1 MEFLFRNIVLKILA
15 LVFAI
20 AMWFFVVGEKGSEIG
35 FLIPLEL
42 KGMPADLIVLNEIKS
57 HIDIR
62 ITGPKTLLAGLSP
75 TQMGITLDLSKSK
88 AGNNVFPLFPKD
100 VKAPRGLKVTRVNPT
115 NIKVIL
121 EPLITKKVPIKV
133 RLTGKPQ
140 KGFKLGEVS
149 INPPEVQVT
158 GAGKGIKSLK
168 TISTQPIDINGTNNE
183 IEEVILLDLSKLN
196 LIKIDSETVTVK
208 INILKK

>member
-1 MEFLFRNIVLKILA
+1 MEFLFRNITLKILA

-42 KGMPADLIVLNEIKS
+42 KGMPADLVITNEIKS

-62 ITGPKTLLAGLSP
+62 ITGPKTLLTGLSP

-88 AGNNVFPLFPKD
+88 AGNNIFPLFPKD

-115 NIKVIL
+115 NIKVAL
-121 EPLITKKVPIKV
+121 EPLIIKKVPIKV
-133 RLTGKPQ
+133 RLTGKPER
-140 KGFKLGEVS
+140 GFKLGEVS
-149 INPPEVQVT
+149 INPPEVQIT

-208 INILKK
+208 INIIEK

>member
-20 AMWFFVVGEKGSEIG
+20 TMWFFVVGEKGSEIG

-42 KGMPADLIVLNEIKS
+42 KGMPADLIVINEIKS

-88 AGNNVFPLFPKD
+88 AGNNFFPLFPKD

>member
-20 AMWFFVVGEKGSEIG
+20 TMWFFVVGEKGLEVG

-42 KGMPADLIVLNEIKS
+42 KGMPEDLMIINDIRS

-88 AGNNVFPLFPKD
+88 AGNNVFPVFPKD
-100 VKAPRGLKVTRVNPT
+100 VKAPRGFKVTRVNPT

-158 GAGKGIKSLK
+158 GAAKGIKDIK
-168 TISTQPIDINGTNNE
+168 TISTQPIDINGKDNA
-183 IEEVILLDLSKLN
+183 IEEVILLDLSKLH

-208 INILKK
+208 INIIEK